1 MNMIVAGTGYEGR
14 THQHE
19 EDPAAGGHRQTDT
32 GGRTQ
37 EHGETVLVG
46 LKPVYDFIMSAKSHN
61 CFDTTLSCQLLRD
74 KDIFCWPINQTFI
87 IFTCADGF

>member
-37 EHGETVLVG
+37 EHGETILVR
-46 LKPVYDFIMSAKSHN
+46 LKPVFDFIMSAKSHN
-61 CFDTTLSCQLLRD
+61 CFDTSLSCQL
-74 KDIFCWPINQTFI
+74 
-87 IFTCADGF
+87 